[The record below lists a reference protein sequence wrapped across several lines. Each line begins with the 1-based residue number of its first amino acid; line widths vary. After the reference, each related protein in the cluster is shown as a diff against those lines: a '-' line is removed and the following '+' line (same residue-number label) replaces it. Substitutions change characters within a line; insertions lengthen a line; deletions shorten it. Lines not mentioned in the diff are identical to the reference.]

1 MSTPLVATCL
11 EERITDGPAAGT
23 LVRIY
28 RADAARRSA
37 PIALHL
43 HGGAFV
49 GGSLECGSI
58 ISCLLAQAGA
68 TVVSAAYPLA
78 DAQPFPHGLDV
89 AYGTL
94 MWLYENRARF
104 GAKKSPLFVAGEE
117 AGGNLAAA
125 LAMMARDQRMPPLAG
140 QILLS
145 PMLDACLATQSLRA
159 AEAGSVGCKWAE
171 GWRTYLGTADKAAH
185 PYAAPLGAARL
196 GGIAPALIITSADD
210 PMHDEA
216 LRYAARL
223 RDAGVVATAHTLPGP
238 TGWPEALSD
247 PLPADGAPPANW
259 SGAVKALFL
268 AFLSDPLA
276 DLSHLATAAAATGQ
290 SAPTV

>member
-1 MSTPLVATCL
+1 MSAPVPANLT
-11 EERITDGPAAGT
+11 EERIAAGPAAGT
-23 LVRIY
+23 MVRIY
-28 RADAARRSA
+28 RAHAARRSA

-49 GGSLECGSI
+49 SGSLECGGM
-58 ISCLLAQAGA
+58 ISCLLARAGA

-78 DAQPFPHGLDV
+78 CEQPFPHGLDV

-94 MWLYENRARF
+94 LWLYDNRARF
-104 GAKKSPLFVAGEE
+104 GAKKSPIFVAGEE

-125 LAMMARDQRMPPLAG
+125 LALIARDQRMPPLAG

-159 AEAGSVGCKWAE
+159 AEAGSVGCKWAD
-171 GWRTYLGTADKAAH
+171 GWRTYLGTADKASH
-185 PYAAPLGAARL
+185 PYAAPMGASRL
-196 GGIAPALIITSADD
+196 AGMAPALVVTSVDD

-223 RDAGVVATAHTLPGP
+223 REAGVIASAHTLPGP
-238 TGWPEALSD
+238 TGWPEAMAD
-247 PLPADGAPPANW
+247 PLPADGVPQVSWA
-259 SGAVKALFL
+259 GAVQALFA
-268 AFLSDPLA
+268 AFLSDPSA
-276 DLSHLATAAAATGQ
+276 DLSSHGTAAARA
-290 SAPTV
+290 APTSFIP

>member
-1 MSTPLVATCL
+1 MIAPAPATRL
-11 EERITDGPAAGT
+11 EERIPDGPAAGT
-23 LVRIY
+23 VVRIY
-28 RADAARRSA
+28 RAGGARRSA

-49 GGSLECGSI
+49 SGSLECGGM
-58 ISCLLAQAGA
+58 ISCLLAKAGA
-68 TVVSAAYPLA
+68 TVVSAGYPLA
-78 DAQPFPHGLDV
+78 CEQPFPHGLDV

-94 MWLYENRARF
+94 LWLYENRARF
-104 GAKKSPLFVAGEE
+104 GAKKSPIFVAGEE

-125 LAMMARDQRMPPLAG
+125 LALMARDQRVPPLAG

-159 AEAGSVGCKWAE
+159 AEAGSVGCKWAD
-171 GWRTYLGTADKAAH
+171 GWRTYLGSADKAAH
-185 PYAAPLGAARL
+185 PYAAPMGASRL
-196 GGIAPALIITSADD
+196 AGMAPALVVTSADD

-223 RDAGVVATAHTLPGP
+223 REAGVVASAHTLPGP
-238 TGWPEALSD
+238 TGWPEAMAD
-247 PLPADGAPPANW
+247 PLPDDGVPRASWA
-259 SGAVKALFL
+259 GAVQALFA

-276 DLSHLATAAAATGQ
+276 DPASPATAAPAAGPATFI
-290 SAPTV
+290 P